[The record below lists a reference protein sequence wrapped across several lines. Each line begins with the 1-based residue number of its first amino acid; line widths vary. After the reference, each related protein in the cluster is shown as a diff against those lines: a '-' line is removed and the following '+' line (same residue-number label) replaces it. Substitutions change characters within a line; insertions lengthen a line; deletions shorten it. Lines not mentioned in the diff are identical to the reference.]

1 MTELSGST
9 ALVTGGGTGI
19 GRGIALALSEAG
31 ATVVVLGR
39 SKESLEQTVK
49 LVESSGGTASFVTAD
64 VTDSASVASAVRTV
78 VDRHGSL
85 DVAVNNAGILTAT
98 GPVAD
103 IDEEQWDRLLTVNVT
118 GVLLSMKHEIRQ
130 MASQSNGVIINVAS
144 SIGAHKTLPNMGA
157 YGATKA
163 AVVALTKAAALD
175 HIAQGVRINAVSPG
189 STDTPMSLR
198 PGETEADRDA
208 RLRAALPV
216 GRVGRIEE
224 IAAAVRYVASPAA
237 AFMVGQTLVLDGG
250 SAT

>member
-1 MTELSGST
+1 M
-9 ALVTGGGTGI
+9 
-19 GRGIALALSEAG
+19 
-31 ATVVVLGR
+31 VLGR
-39 SKESLEQTVK
+39 SAESLEQTVK
-49 LVESSGGTASFVTAD
+49 LVESTGGTASLVTAD
-64 VTDSASVASAVRTV
+64 VADSASVASSVRTV

-85 DVAVNNAGILTAT
+85 DVAVNNAGILTAV

-130 MASQSNGVIINVAS
+130 MAAQGNGVIINVAS
-144 SIGAHKTLPNMGA
+144 SIGAHRTLPNLGA
-157 YGATKA
+157 YGASKA

-198 PGETEADRDA
+198 RGETEADRDA
-208 RLRAALPV
+208 RLRDALPV
-216 GRVGRIEE
+216 GRVGKIEE

-237 AFMVGQTLVLDGG
+237 AFMIGQTLVLDGG